1 MNADEISMKLWKI
14 QRYFKESLD
23 QAVGDLVLSREEV
36 VKNVNELLGFGHLEP
51 WCGDTV
57 EPIGTENMMQTI
69 KLKLAMVGLKP
80 VRIDEVHL
88 DRPTSADTGEPIS
101 TGIEFMR
108 VGVYKSDKELDLW
121 LKMELPNGF
130 HFCKYYLTTES
141 PFNK

>member
-1 MNADEISMKLWKI
+1 MNADEISVKLWKI

-36 VKNVNELLGFGHLEP
+36 VKNVNDLLGFGHLEP

-57 EPIGTENMMQTI
+57 EPIGTENTMQTI
-69 KLKLAMVGLKP
+69 KLKLAMVGLKL
-80 VRIDEVHL
+80 VRLDEKHL
-88 DRPTSADTGEPIS
+88 DRPTNADSGEPIS

-108 VGVYKSDKELDLW
+108 IGVYGSDKELDLW

-130 HFCKYYLTTES
+130 NFCTYYLTTES